1 MKLNDER
8 LSADEVRQ
16 IAALARISMNDEE
29 VEIMRGQMVNILNN
43 IDVLNNV
50 DTAGVEPTGHSVDV
64 RSVMREDEPT
74 ESLRRDD
81 VLLNAP
87 SSEVSFIRV
96 RSVLD

>member
-50 DTAGVEPTGHSVDV
+50 DTAGVEPTGHSGDV

-87 SSEVSFIRV
+87 SSEDSFIRV

>member
-8 LSADEVRQ
+8 LYADEVRQ

-29 VEIMRGQMVNILNN
+29 IEIMRGQMVNILNN

-50 DTAGVEPTGHSVDV
+50 DTDGVDPTGHSVDV
-64 RSVMREDEPT
+64 RSVMREDQSR
-74 ESLRRDD
+74 ESLEPED

-87 SSEVSFIRV
+87 NSEDGFIRV

>member
-29 VEIMRGQMVNILNN
+29 IEIMRGQMVNILNN

-50 DTAGVEPTGHSVDV
+50 DTDGVNPTGHSVDV
-64 RSVMREDEPT
+64 RSVMR
-74 ESLRRDD
+74 
-81 VLLNAP
+81 
-87 SSEVSFIRV
+87 
-96 RSVLD
+96 

>member
-29 VEIMRGQMVNILNN
+29 IEIMRGQMVNILNN

-50 DTAGVEPTGHSVDV
+50 DTDGVDPTGHSVDV
-64 RSVMREDEPT
+64 RSVMREDQSR
-74 ESLRRDD
+74 ESLEPED

-87 SSEVSFIRV
+87 DSEDGFIRV

>member
-1 MKLNDER
+1 VKLNDER

-29 VEIMRGQMVNILNN
+29 IEIMRGQMVNILNN

-50 DTAGVEPTGHSVDV
+50 DTDGVDPTGHSVDV
-64 RSVMREDEPT
+64 RSVMRKDESR
-74 ESLRRDD
+74 ESLEPED

-87 SSEVSFIRV
+87 NSEDGFIRV

>member
-8 LSADEVRQ
+8 LSADEGRQ

-29 VEIMRGQMVNILNN
+29 IEIMRGQMVNILNN

-50 DTAGVEPTGHSVDV
+50 DTDGVNPTGHSVDV
-64 RSVMREDEPT
+64 RSVMREDQSR
-74 ESLRRDD
+74 ESLEPED

-87 SSEVSFIRV
+87 NSEDGFIRV

>member
-50 DTAGVEPTGHSVDV
+50 DTADVEPTGHSVDV

-81 VLLNAP
+81 VLFNAP
-87 SSEVSFIRV
+87 SSEDSFIRV

>member
-64 RSVMREDEPT
+64 RSAMREDEPT

-87 SSEVSFIRV
+87 SSEDSFIRV

>member
-29 VEIMRGQMVNILNN
+29 IEIMRGQMVNILNN

-50 DTAGVEPTGHSVDV
+50 DTDGVNPTGHSVDV
-64 RSVMREDEPT
+64 RSVMREDQSR
-74 ESLRRDD
+74 ESLEPQD

-87 SSEVSFIRV
+87 NSEDGFIRV

>member
-64 RSVMREDEPT
+64 RSVMSEDEPT

-87 SSEVSFIRV
+87 SSEDSFIRV

>member
-1 MKLNDER
+1 
-8 LSADEVRQ
+8 
-16 IAALARISMNDEE
+16 MNDEE

-87 SSEVSFIRV
+87 SSEDSFIRV

>member
-29 VEIMRGQMVNILNN
+29 IEIMRGQMVNILNN

-50 DTAGVEPTGHSVDV
+50 DTDGVNPTGHSVDV
-64 RSVMREDEPT
+64 RSVMREDQ
-74 ESLRRDD
+74 S
-81 VLLNAP
+81 
-87 SSEVSFIRV
+87 
-96 RSVLD
+96 

>member
-1 MKLNDER
+1 VKLNDER

-87 SSEVSFIRV
+87 SSEDSFIRV

>member
-29 VEIMRGQMVNILNN
+29 IEIMRGQMVNILNN

-50 DTAGVEPTGHSVDV
+50 DTDGVDPTGHSVDV
-64 RSVMREDEPT
+64 RSVMREDQSR
-74 ESLRRDD
+74 ESLEPQD

-87 SSEVSFIRV
+87 NSEDGFIRV

>member
-29 VEIMRGQMVNILNN
+29 IEIMRGQMVNILNN

-50 DTAGVEPTGHSVDV
+50 DTDGVNPTGHSVDV
-64 RSVMREDEPT
+64 RSVMREDESR
-74 ESLRRDD
+74 ESLEPEE

-87 SSEVSFIRV
+87 NSEDGFIRV

>member
-16 IAALARISMNDEE
+16 IAALARISMSDEE

-50 DTAGVEPTGHSVDV
+50 DTVGVEPTGHSVDV

-87 SSEVSFIRV
+87 SSEDSFIRV

>member
-29 VEIMRGQMVNILNN
+29 IEIMRGQMVNILNN

-50 DTAGVEPTGHSVDV
+50 DTDGVDPTGHSVDV
-64 RSVMREDEPT
+64 RSVLREDQSR
-74 ESLRRDD
+74 ESLEPED
-81 VLLNAP
+81 VLVNAP
-87 SSEVSFIRV
+87 NSEDGFIRV

>member
-29 VEIMRGQMVNILNN
+29 IEIMRGQMVNILNN

-50 DTAGVEPTGHSVDV
+50 DTDGVNPTGHSVDV
-64 RSVMREDEPT
+64 RSVMRKDECRV
-74 ESLRRDD
+74 SLEPED

-87 SSEVSFIRV
+87 ISEDGFIRV

>member
-29 VEIMRGQMVNILNN
+29 IEIMRGQMVNILNN

-50 DTAGVEPTGHSVDV
+50 DTDGVNPTGHSVDV
-64 RSVMREDEPT
+64 RSVMRKDESR
-74 ESLRRDD
+74 ESLEPEE

-87 SSEVSFIRV
+87 NSEDGFIRV

>member
-29 VEIMRGQMVNILNN
+29 IEIMRGQMVNILNN
-43 IDVLNNV
+43 IDVLTNV
-50 DTAGVEPTGHSVDV
+50 DTDGVDPTGHSVDV
-64 RSVMREDEPT
+64 RSVMREDQSR
-74 ESLRRDD
+74 ESLEPED

-87 SSEVSFIRV
+87 NSEDGFIRV

>member
-29 VEIMRGQMVNILNN
+29 IEIMRGQMVNILNN

-50 DTAGVEPTGHSVDV
+50 DTDGVDPTGHSVDV
-64 RSVMREDEPT
+64 RSVMREDQSR
-74 ESLRRDD
+74 ESLEPED

-87 SSEVSFIRV
+87 NSEDGFIRV

>member
-29 VEIMRGQMVNILNN
+29 IEIMRGQMVNILNN

-50 DTAGVEPTGHSVDV
+50 DTDGVDPTGHSVDV
-64 RSVMREDEPT
+64 RSVMRKDESR
-74 ESLRRDD
+74 ESLEPEE

-87 SSEVSFIRV
+87 NSEDGFIRV

>member
-29 VEIMRGQMVNILNN
+29 IEIMRGQMVNILNN

-50 DTAGVEPTGHSVDV
+50 DTDGVDPTGHSVDV
-64 RSVMREDEPT
+64 RSVMREDLSR
-74 ESLRRDD
+74 ESLEPED

-87 SSEVSFIRV
+87 NSEDGFIRV

>member
-8 LSADEVRQ
+8 LSAEEVRQ

-87 SSEVSFIRV
+87 SSEDSFIRV

>member
-1 MKLNDER
+1 MKLNDGR

-29 VEIMRGQMVNILNN
+29 IEIMRGQMVNILNN

-50 DTAGVEPTGHSVDV
+50 DTDGVNPTGHSVDV
-64 RSVMREDEPT
+64 RSVMRKDESR
-74 ESLRRDD
+74 ESLEPED

-87 SSEVSFIRV
+87 NSEDGFIRV

>member
-29 VEIMRGQMVNILNN
+29 IEIMRGQMVNILNN

-50 DTAGVEPTGHSVDV
+50 DTDGVNPTGHSVDV
-64 RSVMREDEPT
+64 RSVMREDQSRQSLEP
-74 ESLRRDD
+74 ED

-87 SSEVSFIRV
+87 NSEDGFIRV

>member
-29 VEIMRGQMVNILNN
+29 IEIMRAQMVNILNN

-50 DTAGVEPTGHSVDV
+50 DTDGVDPTGHSVDV
-64 RSVMREDEPT
+64 RSVMREDQSR
-74 ESLRRDD
+74 ESLEPED

-87 SSEVSFIRV
+87 NSEDGFIRV

>member
-29 VEIMRGQMVNILNN
+29 IEIMRGQMVNILNN

-87 SSEVSFIRV
+87 SSEDSFIRV

>member
-29 VEIMRGQMVNILNN
+29 IEIMRGQMVNILNN

-50 DTAGVEPTGHSVDV
+50 DTCLLYTSPS
-64 RSVMREDEPT
+64 P
-74 ESLRRDD
+74 RD
-81 VLLNAP
+81 
-87 SSEVSFIRV
+87 S
-96 RSVLD
+96 

>member
-1 MKLNDER
+1 MKLNNER

-87 SSEVSFIRV
+87 SSEDSFIRV

>member
-29 VEIMRGQMVNILNN
+29 IEIMRGQMVNILNN

-50 DTAGVEPTGHSVDV
+50 DTDGVDQTGQTV
-64 RSVMREDEPT
+64 
-74 ESLRRDD
+74 
-81 VLLNAP
+81 NK
-87 SSEVSFIRV
+87 
-96 RSVLD
+96 

>member
-29 VEIMRGQMVNILNN
+29 IEIMRGQMVNILNN

-50 DTAGVEPTGHSVDV
+50 DTDGVDPPGHSVDV
-64 RSVMREDEPT
+64 RSVMREDQSR
-74 ESLRRDD
+74 ESLEPED

-87 SSEVSFIRV
+87 NSEDGFIRV

>member
-29 VEIMRGQMVNILNN
+29 IEIMRGQMVNILTN

-50 DTAGVEPTGHSVDV
+50 DTHGVNPTGHSVDV
-64 RSVMREDEPT
+64 RSVMRKDESR
-74 ESLRRDD
+74 ESLEPED

-87 SSEVSFIRV
+87 NSEDGFIRV

>member
-29 VEIMRGQMVNILNN
+29 IEIMRGQMVNILNN

-50 DTAGVEPTGHSVDV
+50 DTDGVDPTGHSVDV
-64 RSVMREDEPT
+64 RSVMREDQSR
-74 ESLRRDD
+74 ESLEPED

-87 SSEVSFIRV
+87 NSEDGFIRV
-96 RSVLD
+96 RSVFD